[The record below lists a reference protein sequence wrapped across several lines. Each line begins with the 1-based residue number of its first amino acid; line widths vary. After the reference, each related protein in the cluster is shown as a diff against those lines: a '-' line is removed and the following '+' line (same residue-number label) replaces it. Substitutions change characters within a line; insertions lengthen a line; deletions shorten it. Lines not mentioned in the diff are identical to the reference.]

1 MATEQTSGRP
11 AGAVADAKEKGEEL
25 VSSAQEQ
32 ISTKAQELGGEAKF
46 QIREQLEQRSTETGE
61 HVQSIGKVLHSS
73 ANQLRSEGNDMPAK
87 VVEEVARRTDD
98 LGNYLRSAQA
108 DRILDDIER
117 FARRRPWVTAG
128 VGVLAGF
135 VASRFLKASGDRR
148 YEGAQTNGRG
158 YGQGYSASPQR
169 SLTAGSG

>member
-1 MATEQTSGRP
+1 MTTETSGSHP
-11 AGAVADAKEKGEEL
+11 SGAVAEVKEKGEEL

-46 QIREQLEQRSTETGE
+46 QIREQLEQRSTRRA
-61 HVQSIGKVLHSS
+61 SRCS
-73 ANQLRSEGNDMPAK
+73 RSEGAALQSQSAPKRGQRLPAK

-98 LGNYLRSAQA
+98 LGGYLRSAQA

-135 VASRFLKASGDRR
+135 VASRF
-148 YEGAQTNGRG
+148 
-158 YGQGYSASPQR
+158 
-169 SLTAGSG
+169 

>member
-1 MATEQTSGRP
+1 MTTETSGSHP
-11 AGAVADAKEKGEEL
+11 SGAVAEVKEKGEEL
-25 VSSAQEQ
+25 VSSAQDQ
-32 ISTKAQELGGEAKF
+32 ISTKAQELGGEAKL

-61 HVQSIGKVLHSS
+61 QVESIGKVLHSS

-87 VVEEVARRTDD
+87 IVEEVARRTDD

-128 VGVLAGF
+128 VGALAGF
-135 VASRFLKASGDRR
+135 VASRFLKASGERR
-148 YEGAQTNGRG
+148 YEGPQTNGRG
-158 YGQGYSASPQR
+158 YGQGYSSPQR

>member
-1 MATEQTSGRP
+1 MTTETSGSHP
-11 AGAVADAKEKGEEL
+11 SGAVAEVKEKGEEL

-61 HVQSIGKVLHSS
+61 QVQSIGKVLHSS

-87 VVEEVARRTDD
+87 IVEEVARRTDD

-128 VGVLAGF
+128 VGALAGF
-135 VASRFLKASGDRR
+135 VASRFLKASGERR
-148 YEGAQTNGRG
+148 YEGAQTNGRS
-158 YGQGYSASPQR
+158 YGQGYSSPQR

>member
-1 MATEQTSGRP
+1 MASDETRGRP
-11 AGAVADAKEKGEEL
+11 DGTVAEVKEKGEEL
-25 VSSAQEQ
+25 VSTAQEQ

-46 QIREQLEQRSTETGE
+46 QIREQLDQRSTETGE

-73 ANQLRSEGNDMPAK
+73 ANQLRSEGNDIPAK
-87 VVEEVARRTDD
+87 IVEEVARRADD

-108 DRILDDIER
+108 DRILDDIET
-117 FARRRPWVTAG
+117 FGRRRPWITAG
-128 VGVLAGF
+128 VGALAGF

-148 YEGAQTNGRG
+148 YEEPRSNGRG

-169 SLTAGSG
+169 SLTAGRG

>member
-1 MATEQTSGRP
+1 MADTSGSSP
-11 AGAVADAKEKGEEL
+11 GGAVAEVKEKGEEL

-32 ISTKAQELGGEAKF
+32 ISTKAHELGGEASF
-46 QIREQLEQRSTETGE
+46 QIREQIDQRSTETGE
-61 HVQSIGKVLHSS
+61 HIQSIGKVLHSS

-87 VVEEVARRTDD
+87 VVEEVARRRDD

-148 YEGAQTNGRG
+148 YEGEQTNGRS
-158 YGQGYSASPQR
+158 YGQGYSS
-169 SLTAGSG
+169 SSSGA